1 MCVAEHELH
10 FAGQLAKFLA
20 QLGSHGLP
28 EIPAD
33 VVDLGFAKYVAIA
46 FALAFGGASRGQID
60 PGADKIVERDS
71 VFQLHLRIDAQ
82 LRVQPSGQPPRDAF
96 GQIVAGAGA

>member
-1 MCVAEHELH
+1 MRPIRRLRPLVLERLVRVSEHELQ

-28 EIPAD
+28 EIPAN
-33 VVDLGFAKYVAIA
+33 VADLGFTKYVAIA

-60 PGADKIVERDS
+60 PGAD
-71 VFQLHLRIDAQ
+71 
-82 LRVQPSGQPPRDAF
+82 
-96 GQIVAGAGA
+96 